1 MRHFAVLLSSI
12 LLLSPFGLASTGKAA
27 APMAAVPPV
36 AVRLTSGGCCTQP
49 FWSPD
54 GEQVRYIDR
63 PAGGKLGIYG
73 VDVGDAKQGPRLV
86 SERIED
92 SRIVGGYR
100 VETSGTTT
108 SLVRLSDGKKWRV
121 PAQGR
126 NVLFSPDFKRIAWSI
141 SDDSLSPERQVAAI
155 WVAAV
160 DGSGAKRVASVRRG
174 SLNGW
179 ISGDA
184 LLVTGQDPKSTKEQV
199 LWSLALA
206 NGRLTELARAE
217 RLRSA
222 VLSAS
227 GRWVVYYTTFNAD
240 GGNSLWLASTRGGKP
255 KALPRDAFG
264 AYQWRPLGGEDRLLI
279 VPFRPQARFH
289 ELWQL
294 DPETLEMAP
303 LTSADQ
309 TPFKIANG
317 DWRVSPD
324 GRYVAYVE
332 SRDRNLWVMELP

>member
-1 MRHFAVLLSSI
+1 MRRSALLLLLV
-12 LLLSPFGLASTGKAA
+12 LLLSAPTSVSMSQAA
-27 APMAAVPPV
+27 APAAAAPSVP
-36 AVRLTSGGCCTQP
+36 VRLTSGGCCTQP

-54 GEQVRYIDR
+54 GKQVRYIDR

-73 VDVGDAKQGPRLV
+73 VGVNDAGKGPRLI

-92 SRIVGGYR
+92 SRIVGDFR
-100 VETSGTTT
+100 VETSRTTT
-108 SLVRLSDGKKWRV
+108 TLVRLSDGKQWRV

-141 SDDSLSPERQVAAI
+141 TDDTLTPERQVAAI

-160 DGSGAKRVASVRRG
+160 DGSGARRVAAVRRG

-184 LLVTGQDPKSTKEQV
+184 LLVTGQDPKSTREQV

-206 NGRLTELARAE
+206 NGQLTELARAQ

-222 VLSAS
+222 VLSPS
-227 GRWVVYYTTFNAD
+227 GRWVVYYTTFDSD
-240 GGNSLWLASTRGGKP
+240 GGNGLWLASTSGGKP
-255 KALPRDAFG
+255 RALPRDAFG
-264 AYQWRPLGGEDRLLI
+264 AYQWRQVGREDRLLI
-279 VPFRPQARFH
+279 VPFRPEARHH

-294 DPETLEMAP
+294 DPQTLEMIP
-303 LTSADQ
+303 LTSASE

-317 DWRVSPD
+317 DWRVSPEGD
-324 GRYVAYVE
+324 YIAYVE
-332 SRDRNLWVMELP
+332 SRDRNIWVLKLP